1 MRNYFC
7 AIPRDQGLHKSTTHI
22 SSNKSKIT
30 NNISLTGT
38 DNCYSKLS
46 KNVTLDLQENN
57 E

>member
-7 AIPRDQGLHKSTTHI
+7 AIPKDQGLHKSTTHI
-22 SSNKSKIT
+22 SSNNSKIT
-30 NNISLTGT
+30 NHISLTGT